1 MTCTRFLDTF
11 GSPFHTFQQASSL
24 FCHPSRQIWR
34 GFCWFSMGF
43 PSIFIRKP
51 MGNVDVLQFHTFG
64 TPFLK
69 SCSCCGSKES
79 SRGPKSHFLAR
90 IDLEHAFMLIN
101 VSPNWL
107 FRWRKMQNRWSTI
120 QTHSVLMIFEAKI
133 KNCWTSGSKVD
144 LASELQSSSD
154 IPTLFWTESVFYDV
168 SLV

>member
-1 MTCTRFLDTF
+1 
-11 GSPFHTFQQASSL
+11 
-24 FCHPSRQIWR
+24 
-34 GFCWFSMGF
+34 
-43 PSIFIRKP
+43 

-79 SRGPKSHFLAR
+79 SRGQKSHFWAR

-107 FRWRKMQNRWSTI
+107 FRWRKMQNRWSTV

-133 KNCWTSGSKVD
+133 GIFWITGSEVD
-144 LASELQSSSD
+144 LASELQSSSYFCALCG
-154 IPTLFWTESVFYDV
+154 PSQLFTTCAKKMPWSERSGTPSDAPCPPLNYYYPLNDTTCDPFTTTP
-168 SLV
+168 

>member
-11 GSPFHTFQQASSL
+11 GSPFHTSKQAASL
-24 FCHPSRQIWR
+24 LCHPSRQIWR
-34 GFCWFSMGF
+34 EICCFPMKF
-43 PSIFIRKP
+43 PSNPIRKP

-79 SRGPKSHFLAR
+79 SGGRKSHFWAR

-107 FRWRKMQNRWSTI
+107 FRWRKMQNWRNTTR
-120 QTHSVLMIFEAKI
+120 THSVFMEFHGILEVFRI
-133 KNCWTSGSKVD
+133 TGSKVSLD
-144 LASELQSSSD
+144 QGLHSRLRHY
-154 IPTLFWTESVFYDV
+154 TLFKTESVLYDV
-168 SLV
+168 SLI